1 MSVVSLAP
9 DLDLVPHTEVERRR
23 RRRTVSTSFEQPRL
37 GGLAGSERKTMSHA
51 DKMYN
56 YLLSEEPG
64 QDQEGQEEEQ
74 EESRGLQCLEKVPGA
89 GILLVVL
96 AVCVFQGSNVLT
108 KKMDVHPL
116 MTLLLAD
123 LLKFTNIAPFTVYG
137 GDSPFPRGRTMLVVA
152 RGSAELSHWSRSLQI
167 LCSHWWKIIM
177 LVPRSL
183 P

>member
-1 MSVVSLAP
+1 MVSLAP
-9 DLDLVPHTEVERRR
+9 DLDIIPHTEVERRR

-64 QDQEGQEEEQ
+64 QVQEKQEEEQ

-152 RGSAELSHWSRSLQI
+152 RGSAELSHWSRSPQI
-167 LCSHWWKIIM
+167 LCSHWCKIIM

-183 P
+183 Q